1 MELRTKKQNHLSPQ
15 TMSFSVTV
23 CFLMSAC
30 RREKKRRLDG
40 EEARETLVGDGGF
53 GTAEEEAK
61 GKSQVRIGSLKV

>member
-1 MELRTKKQNHLSPQ
+1 
-15 TMSFSVTV
+15 MSFSVTV